1 MQLAKVVGT
10 VVSTH
15 KEKQIEGIKLL
26 LLEKINASTMKG
38 LGDFIVAMD
47 AVGAGRDEIVFYV
60 TGSSARMTAV
70 TKGRPT
76 DTSITAIVDSVELD
90 GKIVFHKSGAA

>member
-26 LLEKINASTMKG
+26 LLEKIDASTMKG

-60 TGSSARMTAV
+60 TGSSARMTEV

-90 GKIVFHKSGAA
+90 GKIVFQKSGAA